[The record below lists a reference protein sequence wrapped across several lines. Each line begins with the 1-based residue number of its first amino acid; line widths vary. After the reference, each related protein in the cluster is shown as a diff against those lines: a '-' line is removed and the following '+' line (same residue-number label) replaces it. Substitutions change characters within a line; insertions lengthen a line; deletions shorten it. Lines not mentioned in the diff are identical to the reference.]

1 MQNISGEEKLF
12 KQQYQQQQLVRV
24 EAIEKVLY
32 ANTENNICIGVKEVI
47 KF

>member
-32 ANTENNICIGVKEVI
+32 AYTERKE
-47 KF
+47 KEMKSK